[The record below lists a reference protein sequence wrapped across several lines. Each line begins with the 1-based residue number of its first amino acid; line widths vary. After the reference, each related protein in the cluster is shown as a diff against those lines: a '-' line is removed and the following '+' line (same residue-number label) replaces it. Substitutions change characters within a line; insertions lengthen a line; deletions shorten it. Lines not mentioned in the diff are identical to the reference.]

1 MPESGE
7 TVRTFVAVLLSEA
20 AAREAERL
28 LDRLR
33 PLARCRWVTRA
44 QLHITLRFL
53 GELSPAAVERV
64 RSAVAAVAVQ
74 PFDIELHRAGAFP
87 DLARPRTLW
96 LGGDRGAS
104 ELTALAGRVN
114 DALFG
119 VGIPRNDR
127 PFSPHLTLARSDGS
141 PLPPALTWQIGRASC
156 RERV

>member
-64 RSAVAAVAVQ
+64 RAAVAAVAVQ
-74 PFDIELHRAGAFP
+74 PFDLTR
-87 DLARPRTLW
+87 
-96 LGGDRGAS
+96 S
-104 ELTALAGRVN
+104 EERRV
-114 DALFG
+114 G
-119 VGIPRNDR
+119 KECRSR
-127 PFSPHLTLARSDGS
+127 WSPYH
-141 PLPPALTWQIGRASC
+141 
-156 RERV
+156 

>member
-53 GELSPAAVERV
+53 G
-64 RSAVAAVAVQ
+64 
-74 PFDIELHRAGAFP
+74 
-87 DLARPRTLW
+87 
-96 LGGDRGAS
+96 
-104 ELTALAGRVN
+104 
-114 DALFG
+114 
-119 VGIPRNDR
+119 
-127 PFSPHLTLARSDGS
+127 
-141 PLPPALTWQIGRASC
+141 
-156 RERV
+156 

>member
-53 GELSPAAVERV
+53 GELPPAAVERV
-64 RSAVAAVAVQ
+64 RSAVAAVTVH

-104 ELTALAGRVN
+104 ELTEFQPLRGR
-114 DALFG
+114 FQ
-119 VGIPRNDR
+119 
-127 PFSPHLTLARSDGS
+127 S
-141 PLPPALTWQIGRASC
+141 PLVRDHHVGPAALP
-156 RERV
+156 